1 MYNEELGND
10 ELPEI
15 EIVMFDRSDV
25 IRTSPGLGE
34 EDDLFGP
41 PAPGRGE
48 EDDFFVNSQ
57 TASQGHNRG
66 CCHATAPILK

>member
-15 EIVMFDRSDV
+15 EIVMFDEDDV

-41 PAPGRGE
+41 DAPGLGE
-48 EDDFFVNSQ
+48 EDDFFVN
-57 TASQGHNRG
+57 
-66 CCHATAPILK
+66 